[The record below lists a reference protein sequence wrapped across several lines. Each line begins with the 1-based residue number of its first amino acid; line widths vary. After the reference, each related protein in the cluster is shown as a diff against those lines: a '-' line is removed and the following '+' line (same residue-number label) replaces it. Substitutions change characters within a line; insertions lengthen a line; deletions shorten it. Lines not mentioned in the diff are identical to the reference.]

1 LAEKGP
7 AEMSKRLVPAAS
19 PELPL
24 LERTRAPAR
33 IGLGASTRDLGFF
46 ALSALSVVW
55 CWQPFT
61 TVIVRS
67 LSSEEHKHYS
77 HIILLPLVSAY
88 LLYVNRHA
96 ILQHARPRLR
106 PGILLVA
113 IGATIV
119 GLGRTG
125 VSTVDPEYR
134 LSLAMLGL
142 VMLWMGGFV
151 LCYGL
156 RALRT
161 GLFPFALLLLMI
173 PLPPVALTVIIRF
186 LQKTSADASALL
198 FGVVGMPFFRDGF
211 SFALPGLTIL
221 VAPECSG
228 IRSSLALL
236 ISGLVMAYLFL
247 RATWTRVALVL
258 VIIPLAIVKN
268 AVRIVVLSWLAVH
281 IDPSFVTG
289 SALHEKGGIPL
300 FLISLTILGAIAWF
314 LRRHEELATR

>member
-1 LAEKGP
+1 
-7 AEMSKRLVPAAS
+7 MSKRAISAAA

-24 LERTRAPAR
+24 LERRWTPAR
-33 IGLGASTRDLGFF
+33 IGLGARARDLGFLVLLG
-46 ALSALSVVW
+46 LSIMWS
-55 CWQPFT
+55 WQPLT

-67 LSSEEHKHYS
+67 LNSEEYKHYS

-88 LLYVNRHA
+88 LLYLNRHA
-96 ILQHARPRLR
+96 ILQRPKPSLRL
-106 PGILLVA
+106 GVLLAVT
-113 IGATIV
+113 GATTV
-119 GLGRTG
+119 WLGRTA
-125 VSTVDPEYR
+125 VTTVDPEYR

-156 RALRT
+156 RALQT
-161 GLFPFALLLLMI
+161 GVFPFALLLFMV
-173 PLPPVALTVIIRF
+173 PLPPVALTAIVAF
-186 LQKTSADASALL
+186 LQKTSADGAAVL
-198 FGVVGMPFFRDGF
+198 FAVVGMPFFRDGF
-211 SFALPGLTIL
+211 SFSLPGLTIL

-247 RATWTRVALVL
+247 SVTWARVALVL

-268 AVRIVVLSWLAVH
+268 AVRIVLLSWLAVH

-300 FLISLTILGAIAWF
+300 FFVSLTILGAIAWL
-314 LRRHEELATR
+314 LRRHEELKTRLVGV